1 MMKAVYNS
9 KKKSSFYKKERER
22 IESRIDEPMLE
33 LVLQYLP
40 HHQPTEQDQLE
51 TWEMVAIDLN
61 NYQLSKTLNT
71 TRDDEIDE
79 VPTLTGL
86 YIKEIYQARQ
96 DKFDEILLQKKFMG
110 TQAVKY
116 GFTKKTDLILYELN
130 ELNGCGVELLAKV
143 SLENLENRLRA
154 RYFPKSAHT
163 ANGTETTEEVYKD
176 TPTSLQEHK
185 DNLQKLKLEIYE
197 QELSKK
203 NKRIS
208 QMENE
213 NKKLLDL
220 NHDLLLELQELREK
234 GVWDCHPIRE

>member
-1 MMKAVYNS
+1 
-9 KKKSSFYKKERER
+9 
-22 IESRIDEPMLE
+22 MLE

-40 HHQPTEQDQLE
+40 HHQPTEQDLLD

-61 NYQLSKTLNT
+61 NYQLNNTLNT
-71 TRDDEIDE
+71 TRDDEIAE

-96 DKFDEILLQKKFMG
+96 DKFDDNFLFVG
-110 TQAVKY
+110 THAVKY
-116 GFTKKTDLILYELN
+116 KFTKKADLILYELN
-130 ELNGCGVELLAKV
+130 QMNGRGVELLAKV

-176 TPTSLQEHK
+176 TATSLQEHK
-185 DNLQKLKLEIYE
+185 DDLQKLKLEIYE

-208 QMENE
+208 QMETE

-220 NHDLLLELQELREK
+220 NHDLLQELQELREK
-234 GVWDCHPIRE
+234 SK